1 MEPHV
6 ELCPWSQTRSRLQG
20 MLERPSKTYA
30 PHQKWDRALPATPPR
45 AITPRGGSPPLQ
57 PASSIWP
64 CHGKSHKGPG

>member
-45 AITPRGGSPPLQ
+45 AITPRGGSLPLQ